1 MTAAPTER
9 RLLAHN
15 TTTKRPGQEQ
25 EIQARIAMAKAT
37 KRKMPKLLFID
48 ANIWLDFYRGKSEAA
63 LDLLRHTETVGDRLI
78 VTYQLEMEYKKN
90 RQVAILDGMKVLTP
104 APPLTRL
111 GVFSDAKELAA
122 EHRAAKQAHT
132 RITKLRKRLLRILEH
147 PTTHDEVYK
156 VTQRL
161 FHRDAPIVLTRDNP
175 VRRLIRNRA
184 WRRFLM
190 GYPPRKSSDTSF
202 GDAINWEW
210 MIECCNSRAAE
221 LVIVSRDS
229 DYGIDHDQVAYIN
242 DFLRHEFSDRVSR
255 KRAVIL
261 CRRLSEALKHFEVAV
276 TEAEEKEESAL
287 ITASNTAKSSSAED
301 HANSYLQRYLASSPA
316 FLGPSGML
324 KLKSLLDL
332 IGAPVLDKSVDDLLI
347 PGRSIASDPDEET

>member
-1 MTAAPTER
+1 
-9 RLLAHN
+9 
-15 TTTKRPGQEQ
+15 
-25 EIQARIAMAKAT
+25 
-37 KRKMPKLLFID
+37 MPKLLFID

-63 LDLLRHTETVGDRLI
+63 LDLLRHIETVGDRLI

-122 EHRAAKQAHT
+122 EQRAAKQAHG
-132 RITKLRKRLLRILEH
+132 RVTKLKKRLLRILEK

-156 VTQRL
+156 VIQRL
-161 FHRDAPIVLTRDNP
+161 FHRDSPVVLTPDNP
-175 VRRLIRNRA
+175 VRRKIRSRA

-190 GYPPRKSSDTSF
+190 GYPPRKASDTSF

-229 DYGIDHDQVAYIN
+229 DYGIDHNNVAYIN
-242 DFLRHEFSDRVSR
+242 DFLRHEFSDRVSQ
-255 KRAVIL
+255 KRVVVL

-287 ITASNTAKSSSAED
+287 ITSSNTAKSSSGEGRL
-301 HANSYLQRYLASSPA
+301 NSFLQSHVAGNPA
-316 FLGPSGML
+316 TLGMDPSGL
-324 KLKSLLDL
+324 VTLRSLLDIL
-332 IGAPVLDKSVDDLLI
+332 GDSVFDKSLSELRI
-347 PGRSIASDPDEET
+347 STASEADKKT